1 MKKTIAILLEILPIV
16 SAPLAYLLVIS
27 DYNSPLIR
35 AVIGITFLFAFLGFV
50 FFLIGRKLAKD
61 DKIVRILGI
70 FDWLATLF
78 IIAIYVIAIFNFGL

>member
-35 AVIGITFLFAFLGFV
+35 AVIGITFLIAFLGFV

>member
-35 AVIGITFLFAFLGFV
+35 AVIGITFLIAFLGFV
-50 FFLIGRKLAKD
+50 FFLIGRKLSKG
-61 DKIVRILGI
+61 DKVVRILGI
-70 FDWLATLF
+70 IDCIATLF
-78 IIAIYVIAIFNFGL
+78 IVAIYVIAIFNFGL

>member
-35 AVIGITFLFAFLGFV
+35 AVIGITFLIAFLGFV

-78 IIAIYVIAIFNFGL
+78 IVAIYVIAIFNFGL

>member
-35 AVIGITFLFAFLGFV
+35 AVIGITFLIAFLGFV
-50 FFLIGRKLAKD
+50 FFLIGRKLAKG
-61 DKIVRILGI
+61 DKVVRILGI
-70 FDWLATLF
+70 IDCIATLF
-78 IIAIYVIAIFNFGL
+78 IVAIYVIAIFNFGL

>member
-1 MKKTIAILLEILPIV
+1 MKKTIAILLEALPIV

-35 AVIGITFLFAFLGFV
+35 AVIGITFLIAFLGFV

>member
-1 MKKTIAILLEILPIV
+1 MKKTIAILLEALPIV